1 LGVFVHLFFSRE
13 KPGRAL
19 DLRTVQL
26 TYGGN
31 KTVTAHALHN
41 AFRGEHD
48 FLGMLGSLVT
58 FDDKAVAD
66 AVSRVLSG

>member
-1 LGVFVHLFFSRE
+1 M
-13 KPGRAL
+13 
-19 DLRTVQL
+19 QL